1 MEAVAECGVSLS
13 AEAALPVPCEPD
25 ACLLPLEAAATAGV
39 GDADGDVLEV
49 YDTDVSDDWVAL
61 FLDDASLADGAGA
74 MVVCEEDEA
83 AAAASANPASS
94 LTESGA
100 SDNDKSGGGL
110 SSSGSLLLDAALW
123 PDDEFDPGLLMDYDD
138 FVEDINGTTSGSDTD
153 APSSGSVVDICG
165 QPRAAAPSLPALQ
178 CPGTRG
184 NSGQSEV
191 AASCRP
197 DVKPLVRLPG
207 AVAPGASYGLVESAG
222 RGNAA
227 VGLSMQPPP
236 TEPVAK
242 VVKRAA
248 EPLLTEDETHGDT
261 EAGDTDDK
269 RLARLQRNRE
279 SAQLSRQRKKY
290 YMDELEGRLKA
301 MQTSVAELT
310 ATVTHLTSEN
320 MGLKRQLAYFYQAAG
335 GPGGRP
341 VPGPPLMPMPR
352 GPPFSAMLAGRLLPG
367 QAPPPVPIP
376 RLKTQRSGTAAARK
390 AKAASAV
397 PNGAEAQSVASGEKG
412 NRGTKRL
419 RAAEGATVA
428 MLSLFCFAMFLSPK
442 APREW
447 LLPRQSTALV
457 GGWEE
462 AWGSGGEGLAGEE
475 AVLVL
480 DGSPTVSSKAG
491 ARVLM
496 GFVDDFDAVNATS
509 SGQQWQSSAAVLAG
523 TGNAPQGDSCAGCER
538 LHVKL
543 GAKLGV
549 FRATE
554 NTVNSTSHVLE
565 LNATQPV
572 PASLMV
578 PRSNGLVQIDGSLII
593 QAVMAGDKAAKAL
606 VQRKEHQLGTD
617 GRSRRPLRVV
627 EMQKLKAQAMV
638 AIEGSGDVDTKR
650 ALMAKQGTN
659 GGGPKR
665 LPAAEDGAQLQEWF
679 GGNIAAGSVLSS
691 GMCMEVFQFDAS
703 PVQTQETAK
712 STAAEAAAAA
722 SNAVQNRTTMPVPRS
737 KRSRRDLYAMPMPPV
752 GSSKSEASSAA
763 EDGESKEQ
771 CRQNRPANS
780 SMVVSVLASPQD
792 VAGATVGSGRLS
804 QIFVVVLVN
813 EVKYVTYSCGLP
825 IVGAAGHKTV

>member
-1 MEAVAECGVSLS
+1 MEAVAECGAAFS
-13 AEAALPVPCEPD
+13 AEAALPVLCEPD
-25 ACLLPLEAAATAGV
+25 ACLPPLVATAAAAV
-39 GDADGDVLEV
+39 GDADGEILEV

-61 FLDDASLADGAGA
+61 FLDDASLAGGAGA
-74 MVVCEEDEA
+74 MVVCEQDEA
-83 AAAASANPASS
+83 AAAASANAASS
-94 LTESGA
+94 VTESGA

-138 FVEDINGTTSGSDTD
+138 FMEDVNGTTSGSDTD
-153 APSSGSVVDICG
+153 APSSGSVVDTCG

-178 CPGTRG
+178 SPRTRG
-184 NSGQSEV
+184 QDSGLGTA

-197 DVKPLVRLPG
+197 DVKPLARSPG
-207 AVAPGASYGLVESAG
+207 AVAPGASCCLTAG
-222 RGNAA
+222 GNTA
-227 VGLSMQPPP
+227 VGQSMQPPP
-236 TEPVAK
+236 TDSTAK

-248 EPLLTEDETHGDT
+248 EPLLTEDETHGDN
-261 EAGDTDDK
+261 EAGDTESDK

-301 MQTSVAELT
+301 MQTSMAELT

-352 GPPFSAMLAGRLLPG
+352 APPFSAMLAGRLLPG

-390 AKAASAV
+390 AKAASSVPEGARAQAV
-397 PNGAEAQSVASGEKG
+397 AIGEKG
-412 NRGTKRL
+412 NRGAKRL

-457 GGWEE
+457 RGWEE

-475 AVLVL
+475 AALVL
-480 DGSPTVSSKAG
+480 DSSPTVSSKAG

-509 SGQQWQSSAAVLAG
+509 SGQQWQTSAAVLAG
-523 TGNAPQGDSCAGCER
+523 TGNAPQGDGCAGCER

-543 GAKLGV
+543 GAKLRV
-549 FRATE
+549 ARATE
-554 NTVNSTSHVLE
+554 HTVNSTSHFLE

-638 AIEGSGDVDTKR
+638 AIEGSGDIDTKR
-650 ALMAKQGTN
+650 ALMAKQGMN

-665 LPAAEDGAQLQEWF
+665 LPAAEDDAQLQEWF
-679 GGNIAAGSVLSS
+679 GGNIAARSVLSS

-703 PVQTQETAK
+703 PVQTRETAK

-722 SNAVQNRTTMPVPRS
+722 SNAVQNRTTTPAPRN

-752 GSSKSEASSAA
+752 GGGKSEAKSAA
-763 EDGESKEQ
+763 EDGGSEEQ

-825 IVGAAGHKTV
+825 IIAAAGHKTV

>member
-1 MEAVAECGVSLS
+1 MEAVAECGGPYS

-25 ACLLPLEAAATAGV
+25 ACLPLATTAAAGV

-61 FLDDASLADGAGA
+61 FLDDASLPDGAGA
-74 MVVCEEDEA
+74 MVVYEEEEA

-138 FVEDINGTTSGSDTD
+138 FVEDVNGTTSGSDTD

-178 CPGTRG
+178 GPGTRG
-184 NSGQSEV
+184 ESGQGAA

-197 DVKPLVRLPG
+197 DVKPLARSPG
-207 AVAPGASYGLVESAG
+207 AVASGASYGLTAG
-222 RGNAA
+222 GKAA
-227 VGLSMQPPP
+227 VDQSMQPPP
-236 TEPVAK
+236 IESVAK
-242 VVKRAA
+242 VVKRAV
-248 EPLLTEDETHGDT
+248 EPLFTEDETHGDT
-261 EAGDTDDK
+261 EAGDTEYK

-290 YMDELEGRLKA
+290 YIDELEGRLKA

-390 AKAASAV
+390 TKAASAV

-475 AVLVL
+475 AALVL
-480 DGSPTVSSKAG
+480 DGSPTASSKAG

-509 SGQQWQSSAAVLAG
+509 PGQQWQSSAAVLAG
-523 TGNAPQGDSCAGCER
+523 TGNAPQRDGCAGCER
-538 LHVKL
+538 LRVKL
-543 GAKLGV
+543 GAKLRV
-549 FRATE
+549 ARATE

-606 VQRKEHQLGTD
+606 VQRKEHQLGAD
-617 GRSRRPLRVV
+617 GKSRRPLRVV

-650 ALMAKQGTN
+650 ALMAKQGMN

-679 GGNIAAGSVLSS
+679 GGDIAGSVLSS

-703 PVQTQETAK
+703 PVQTRETAK

-722 SNAVQNRTTMPVPRS
+722 SNAVQNRTTTPAPRN

-752 GSSKSEASSAA
+752 GGGKSEAKSAA
-763 EDGESKEQ
+763 EDGESEEQ

-780 SMVVSVLASPQD
+780 TMVVSVLASPQD

-825 IVGAAGHKTV
+825 IIAAAGHKTV